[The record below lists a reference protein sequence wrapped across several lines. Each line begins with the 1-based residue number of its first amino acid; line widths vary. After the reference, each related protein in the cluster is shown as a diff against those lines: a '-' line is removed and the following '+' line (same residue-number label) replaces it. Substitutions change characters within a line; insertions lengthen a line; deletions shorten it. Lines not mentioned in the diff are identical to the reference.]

1 MGKVHCAYGPKSA
14 GLFRAGPATWAGGP
28 SQWKQGS
35 RERLA
40 HNRWAV
46 TVVGDSG
53 KPALEMGAK
62 KVQGHQKLIE

>member
-1 MGKVHCAYGPKSA
+1 MGKVHCAYGSKPA
-14 GLFRAGPATWAGGP
+14 GLFQAGLATWASGP

-40 HNRWAV
+40 HGRWVA

-53 KPALEMGAK
+53 KTAPEMGGEK
-62 KVQGHQKLIE
+62 MMW